1 MFFMGLSVLPSLFV
15 EVPFSVVVLFELADG
30 EGVGLTV
37 TVGVAVGFELAGLCS
52 LMNRVICDCAFLV
65 HWLMLS

>member
-15 EVPFSVVVLFELADG
+15 EVLFEFADG

-37 TVGVAVGFELAGLCS
+37 TVGVAVGLELAGLCS